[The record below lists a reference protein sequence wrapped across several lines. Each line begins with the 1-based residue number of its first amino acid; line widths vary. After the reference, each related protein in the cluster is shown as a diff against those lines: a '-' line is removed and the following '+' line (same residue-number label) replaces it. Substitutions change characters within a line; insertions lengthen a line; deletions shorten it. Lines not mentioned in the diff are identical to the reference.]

1 MGEYYKNRR
10 RCHISKKRIVIL
22 GLILSFT
29 LSILEIII
37 IDKRLN
43 LLLKNYIDIEV
54 DKTMSHI
61 VSRSMKRLKN
71 EKMDS
76 LLVITRNNNRIEK
89 ISYDTSSMLN
99 IKNKIIENIEKE
111 LNDIEEISHEYYSS
125 PNQEKSKNKYKNWK
139 KGYICEV
146 NINAIQ
152 GSTLFGNIGPS
163 IPIKLSY
170 MGYTYVDI
178 DMDVEEYGINNVIVR
193 INAIIK
199 ISNLITMP
207 ISTKVH
213 EVVIKEPLSIEII
226 NGDIPNYLIA
236 GNK

>member
-1 MGEYYKNRR
+1 MN
-10 RCHISKKRIVIL
+10 KKIIVL
-22 GLILSFT
+22 GLILSFV
-29 LSILEIII
+29 LSIVEVVIV
-37 IDKRLN
+37 DKRLN
-43 LLLKNYIDIEV
+43 TLLKNYIDVEV

-61 VSRSMKRLKN
+61 TSRSLKELKKEN
-71 EKMDS
+71 LDS
-76 LLVITRNNNRIEK
+76 LLIITRNNNKIEK
-89 ISYDTSSMLN
+89 ISYDTSTLLN

-111 LNDIEEISHEYYSS
+111 LNTVEEGTYEQYSF
-125 PNQEKSKNKYKNWK
+125 PNQEKSKKKYHSWKN
-139 KGYICEV
+139 GYICEI

-178 DMDVEEYGINNVIVR
+178 DMDVEEYGINNVIVKV
-193 INAIIK
+193 NAMIR

-226 NGDIPNYLIA
+226 NGEIPNYLIT

>member
-111 LNDIEEISHEYYSS
+111 LNDIEKISHEYYSS
-125 PNQEKSKNKYKNWK
+125 PNQEKSKNKFKNWK
-139 KGYICEV
+139 NGYICEV

>member
-29 LSILEIII
+29 LSIIEIII

-61 VSRSMKRLKN
+61 VSRSMKKLKN

-76 LLVITRNNNRIEK
+76 LLVITRNNNKIEK

-125 PNQEKSKNKYKNWK
+125 PNQEKSKNKFKNWK
-139 KGYICEV
+139 NGYICEV

>member
-1 MGEYYKNRR
+1 
-10 RCHISKKRIVIL
+10 
-22 GLILSFT
+22 
-29 LSILEIII
+29 
-37 IDKRLN
+37 
-43 LLLKNYIDIEV
+43 
-54 DKTMSHI
+54 MSHI

-111 LNDIEEISHEYYSS
+111 LNDIEKISHEYYSS
-125 PNQEKSKNKYKNWK
+125 PNQEKSKNKFKNWK
-139 KGYICEV
+139 NGYICEV